1 MNVYFTCYLMA
12 VEESWGKEKKKER
25 KEKEKEEKK
34 SLVPTQ
40 CSHDH
45 EMKFNRTLY
54 KANDTTSFIV

>member
-1 MNVYFTCYLMA
+1 MA

>member
-1 MNVYFTCYLMA
+1 MLPNGSGGEL
-12 VEESWGKEKKKER
+12 GER
-25 KEKEKEEKK
+25 KEKGTKRKRKRGKK